1 MLMIL
6 LWVISGV
13 FIAYIAYQVGYLMGY
28 TAGLDYG
35 MKKFEDYHQHT
46 LTNLR
51 NMKFD
56 GR

>member
-35 MKKFEDYHQHT
+35 MKKLEDYHQHT

-51 NMKFD
+51 SMKFD